1 MTTGTGQTIDE
12 AGPDWIDDANKH
24 NGNRS
29 CRLLQSRDTYTA
41 GRKNGVGAKRDQFRR
56 LLAMRI
62 GGGSAPA
69 CVDSN
74 VAAVDPARLGHRLY
88 ESFETG
94 LTF

>member
-1 MTTGTGQTIDE
+1 MTARTRQTIDE
-12 AGPDWIDDANKH
+12 AGADRIDDAREH
-24 NGNRS
+24 NGHAS
-29 CRLLQSRDTYTA
+29 GRLLQSRNTYTA